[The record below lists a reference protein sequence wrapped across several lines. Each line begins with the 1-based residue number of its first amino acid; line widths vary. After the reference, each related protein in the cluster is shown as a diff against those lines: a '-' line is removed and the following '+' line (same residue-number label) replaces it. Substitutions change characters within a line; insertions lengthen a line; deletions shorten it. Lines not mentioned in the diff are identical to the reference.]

1 MKCKICNTEDS
12 IYSVETVIAEY
23 RMFLDEEGYIDY
35 DGYAKYEHTINRE
48 IVCRECGHEFNSEEE
63 LL

>member
-23 RMFLDEEGYIDY
+23 KMYIDENGMIGY
-35 DGYAKYEHTINRE
+35 DGYAKCEHTLDRY
-48 IVCRECGHEFNSEEE
+48 IVCRECGHKFVSEED

>member
-1 MKCKICNTEDS
+1 MRCKACNTENS

-23 RMFLDEEGYIDY
+23 RMYLDEDGMIDY
-35 DGYAKYEHTINRE
+35 DKNATYEQTIDRE
-48 IVCRECGHEFNSEEE
+48 IVCRECGHEFDSEED

>member
-1 MKCKICNTEDS
+1 MKCKMCNTEDS

-23 RMFLDEEGYIDY
+23 RIYLSEDGMINY
-35 DGYAKYEHTINRE
+35 DGYAKRE
-48 IVCRECGHEFNSEEE
+48 NTLDRQIVCRECGHEFESEEE

>member
-1 MKCKICNTEDS
+1 MKCKICNTENS

-23 RMFLDEEGYIDY
+23 RICLDEEGMIDY
-35 DGYAKYEHTINRE
+35 VYPAKHEHTIDRE
-48 IVCRECGHEFNSEEE
+48 ILCRECGHEFNDEEE

>member
-12 IYSVETVIAEY
+12 IYSVVTVIAEY
-23 RMFLDEEGYIDY
+23 RMYIGEDGMINY
-35 DGYAKYEHTINRE
+35 DSYAKRENTLDRE
-48 IVCRECGHEFNSEEE
+48 IVCRECGHEFESEEE